1 MVPHEPYLRLW
12 LYSLLDSAAYLE
24 WWPSAGAKVTVGL
37 FVEARVKFRSRA
49 LNKGKGFEAWP
60 CGKVTTRNKITL
72 LWVRHTQLMNKKE
85 KGVEERVD
93 ILLELVGIGVC
104 LPESL
109 VTYIC
114 LLPVALLEPE
124 DLKKNHKQ
132 PGRRASLVSTS
143 HGQQLSSLSSRYMM
157 PVAAFKW
164 SVFRPVSRTAKES
177 LTSAGLCWAHVNDVK
192 LSSAQSAI
200 VLLCLFLPHAHL

>member
-1 MVPHEPYLRLW
+1 MFTKIFFFSNFSFLLCHISCTAAQQEKSFSKETQCETVALKNQLWRITAGVPHEPYLRLW

-24 WWPSAGAKVTVGL
+24 WWPSVGAKVMVGL
-37 FVEARVKFRSRA
+37 FVEAWVKFRSRA

-60 CGKVTTRNKITL
+60 CGKVTTRNKITP

-93 ILLELVGIGVC
+93 ILLGLLGIGVC

-124 DLKKNHKQ
+124 DLKKIINN
-132 PGRRASLVSTS
+132 LVGG
-143 HGQQLSSLSSRYMM
+143 HR
-157 PVAAFKW
+157 W
-164 SVFRPVSRTAKES
+164 
-177 LTSAGLCWAHVNDVK
+177 
-192 LSSAQSAI
+192 
-200 VLLCLFLPHAHL
+200 